1 MPNAVWFGQ
10 AGMHIKARRR
20 QTSDMAQNEGS
31 GSVQAVQSVRG
42 GAGKI
47 VVAMV

>member
-1 MPNAVWFGQ
+1 LAR
-10 AGMHIKARRR
+10 AGRPACMFRREDGRR
-20 QTSDMAQNEGS
+20 QTWHRMRGG

-47 VVAMV
+47 VVAVV